1 MGDGTLVHFQNMS
14 PVDPVV
20 VAAAAALD
28 VAVAVVVAAALGVA
42 AAALLLKKGKEEAR
56 TKPTH
61 LGLGHHTSFFGVVLL
76 LSEPEL
82 VAIAIYRYSLPAPA

>member
-14 PVDPVV
+14 PVDP
-20 VAAAAALD
+20 
-28 VAVAVVVAAALGVA
+28 VVVAAALGVA